1 MRPLPALL
9 LLASLLLLPATPVR
23 AVAGEEDGALPP
35 YALPEGLSGTGG
47 LTPALEAAVTRAVAD
62 ATRPSSPWSASEGW
76 RVLAGIG
83 PAAAPAAV
91 AALPGADWFG
101 RALLVRALGA
111 METPALEPLL
121 VQAAGDPSW
130 PVRAAAAEGLG
141 FLDGA
146 PSARVLPGLLR
157 DGAWRVRRA
166 AVEGLRRRA
175 LRGTF
180 PRDTAAEE
188 FLPLAADP
196 DEDVRRAAWL
206 ALADLREPRAREAL
220 RDALAALADRVE
232 ARSEMDAPDPE
243 QATAVRLL
251 RGLSEGF
258 GEDPDIRDLLR
269 EFGRNPAHPLAGAGL
284 REWFR
289 RSGPAG
295 REDAGAL
302 HDLVTVFLDPATDAD
317 SRAAAEEAVV
327 EIGEPAAAA
336 LLARI
341 STPERARNPSP
352 LLEYGAARNVLRLV
366 LRLRGG
372 RAAETLE
379 TVLRD
384 GGLSSTLRKH
394 AAELGRRTCPVALGK
409 AFREL
414 LASREGGAGFEAELL
429 KGAAASGGA
438 DLPALLALHLV
449 RREGDDPPLHL
460 RAAAAEILERRPD
473 LREPGTLRA
482 ALASETDGEVLGRI
496 LRILPESEGAAA
508 LGILARFQG
517 DPRMQVRMAAVQG
530 LGSLRGAEVVEA
542 LLGHLSAEDG
552 SDDRLPWH
560 GGEPPTDAAA
570 AEREA
575 VKEANAGSVR
585 GAVVSSLRFAAGE
598 EARPRLEALL
608 SHGDPAVRGSAASNL
623 ATLGDPAVRARLL
636 EALATHAGPAAAAAY
651 EGYLASPD
659 GDLRAAALAAL
670 DGENVRAGA
679 PRGLRAL
686 VEDAAADPVD
696 RLDALRA
703 LGRSA
708 DPALAPFLRA
718 RLAAAATP
726 EERRL
731 ALQALGRGRDPGSV
745 APVAALLPAGPAGAL
760 DDDAFD
766 TGTTA
771 VEALGDLRSPDAVP
785 HLAAL
790 LRRALPPA
798 LSGGVGRRENR
809 DRQVAALCFQSLGK
823 CGGEAA
829 LETLVA
835 AAFHPGF
842 SRAAETAT
850 TNPLRPPIPRREGER
865 WRPEMPS
872 DLLPAA
878 EALVRAL
885 ARWKDPELAGAL
897 ARHLEGLR
905 ADGRVHALGE
915 EWMTWLGDR
924 LATPPPRSPARPR
937 WWAKV
942 VLARQVVANPPR
954 LTEADQAASYTL
966 WSHGSSV
973 SMEYAA
979 ARRDLRRWREAMA
992 LHEPMRLERERRAL
1006 DGLDAVAAAGEALR
1020 AKVPGATA
1028 APMRTAFEEGGR
1040 EDAVARLGVEILD
1053 DLGLHPG
1060 DAVALGEGAVASHA
1074 SYVPNLRSLGEARLA
1089 AGDAEGAVEMLLL
1102 ALEESESVNYEGGMQ
1117 RTTAWTRFH
1126 LGRALEACGERA
1138 QALRRLGEAA
1148 LLGDVVLDWIDRV
1161 PGLEELRK
1169 DPLFEEAM
1177 RPAREAFGE

>member
-636 EALATHAGPAAAAAY
+636 EALATLGGPGADAAF

-703 LGRSA
+703 RGRAA

>member
-623 ATLGDPAVRARLL
+623 ATLGDPAAAPPPPAPAPPPGGPPR
-636 EALATHAGPAAAAAY
+636 AGPPPPGRGPPA
-651 EGYLASPD
+651 PP
-659 GDLRAAALAAL
+659 
-670 DGENVRAGA
+670 A
-679 PRGLRAL
+679 PRR
-686 VEDAAADPVD
+686 
-696 RLDALRA
+696 
-703 LGRSA
+703 
-708 DPALAPFLRA
+708 PAP
-718 RLAAAATP
+718 P
-726 EERRL
+726 
-731 ALQALGRGRDPGSV
+731 P
-745 APVAALLPAGPAGAL
+745 PPP
-760 DDDAFD
+760 
-766 TGTTA
+766 
-771 VEALGDLRSPDAVP
+771 PP
-785 HLAAL
+785 
-790 LRRALPPA
+790 PPA
-798 LSGGVGRRENR
+798 PRRR
-809 DRQVAALCFQSLGK
+809 
-823 CGGEAA
+823 
-829 LETLVA
+829 
-835 AAFHPGF
+835 P
-842 SRAAETAT
+842 
-850 TNPLRPPIPRREGER
+850 RPP
-865 WRPEMPS
+865 RP
-872 DLLPAA
+872 A
-878 EALVRAL
+878 
-885 ARWKDPELAGAL
+885 
-897 ARHLEGLR
+897 
-905 ADGRVHALGE
+905 
-915 EWMTWLGDR
+915 
-924 LATPPPRSPARPR
+924 PPPRWTPR
-937 WWAKV
+937 
-942 VLARQVVANPPR
+942 
-954 LTEADQAASYTL
+954 
-966 WSHGSSV
+966 
-973 SMEYAA
+973 
-979 ARRDLRRWREAMA
+979 
-992 LHEPMRLERERRAL
+992 
-1006 DGLDAVAAAGEALR
+1006 
-1020 AKVPGATA
+1020 
-1028 APMRTAFEEGGR
+1028 
-1040 EDAVARLGVEILD
+1040 
-1053 DLGLHPG
+1053 
-1060 DAVALGEGAVASHA
+1060 
-1074 SYVPNLRSLGEARLA
+1074 
-1089 AGDAEGAVEMLLL
+1089 
-1102 ALEESESVNYEGGMQ
+1102 
-1117 RTTAWTRFH
+1117 
-1126 LGRALEACGERA
+1126 
-1138 QALRRLGEAA
+1138 
-1148 LLGDVVLDWIDRV
+1148 
-1161 PGLEELRK
+1161 
-1169 DPLFEEAM
+1169 
-1177 RPAREAFGE
+1177 